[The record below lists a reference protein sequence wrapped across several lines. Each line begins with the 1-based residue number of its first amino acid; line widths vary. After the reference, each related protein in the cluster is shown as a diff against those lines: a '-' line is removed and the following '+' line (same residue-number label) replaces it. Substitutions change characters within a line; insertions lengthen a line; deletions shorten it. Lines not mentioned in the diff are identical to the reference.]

1 VVKNMGKSRSDAK
14 REALVAQVEAE
25 ALRIR
30 GVSPSPGE
38 LPNKIVA
45 AGGEQALAD
54 AEPVQEERIYSWHEA
69 ISGWEEARIGYARQ
83 QAARDAARARAME
96 PPPEVHGPPAPM
108 PEGYDPIVN
117 GLWDGRP
124 KQLPAPSG
132 KAAASSP
139 APAPNYNYNSRSE
152 WRDHVLPGGEIS
164 PFPIGGSK
172 KYWGPVGS

>member
-1 VVKNMGKSRSDAK
+1 MGKSRSDAK
-14 REALVAQVEAE
+14 REALIAQVEAE

-54 AEPVQEERIYSWHEA
+54 VEPVQERIYSWHES
-69 ISGWEEARIGYARQ
+69 ISGWEEARLGYARQ
-83 QAARDAARARAME
+83 QAARDAAWAKAME

-108 PEGYDPIVN
+108 PKGYDPIVS

-124 KQLPAPSG
+124 KRLPEPSG
-132 KAAASSP
+132 KTVAPVSA
-139 APAPNYNYNSRSE
+139 APAPTEST
-152 WRDHVLPGGEIS
+152 WREHVLPGGEIS
-164 PFPIGGSK
+164 PFPINGSRRW
-172 KYWGPVGS
+172 WGPV